1 MKKSYTCKKW
11 IHKWYNGVRG
21 DLLLVLEGF
30 RCNRCNGTIQK
41 ADLAE
46 GLVVVGETY
55 VCVKSYCY
63 LGHTLDGDEMS
74 NVCQL

>member
-1 MKKSYTCKKW
+1 M
-11 IHKWYNGVRG
+11 RG
-21 DLLLVLEGF
+21 YFLLVLEGF

-63 LGHTLDGDEMS
+63 LGHTLDKNKMS
-74 NVCQL
+74 NICQLCQKQYDLRNLWRLGPC